1 MDLPLWIYV
10 VMFGIIFSAFMVI
23 KTAKDEQE
31 IEGKFIE
38 KEGEAFLE
46 KVRKES
52 QQKIQNSVEQDRL

>member
-31 IEGKFIE
+31 IEEKFIE

-46 KVRKES
+46 QVRKES
-52 QQKIQNSVEQDRL
+52 QQKIQHSVEQDRR